1 MTPVGGFSG
10 RGLELGYSEAVS
22 LDRVALGTIAM
33 GLDDLIARLET
44 ETAEASDSDEIA
56 IALLDVERQLHS
68 CARRLNATLR
78 QRS

>member
-1 MTPVGGFSG
+1 
-10 RGLELGYSEAVS
+10 
-22 LDRVALGTIAM
+22 M
-33 GLDDLIARLET
+33 GLDDLIARLEA
-44 ETAEASDSDEIA
+44 ETATASESDEIA

>member
-1 MTPVGGFSG
+1 M
-10 RGLELGYSEAVS
+10 GLE
-22 LDRVALGTIAM
+22 
-33 GLDDLIARLET
+33 DLIARLAAET
-44 ETAEASDSDEIA
+44 STASESDEIA